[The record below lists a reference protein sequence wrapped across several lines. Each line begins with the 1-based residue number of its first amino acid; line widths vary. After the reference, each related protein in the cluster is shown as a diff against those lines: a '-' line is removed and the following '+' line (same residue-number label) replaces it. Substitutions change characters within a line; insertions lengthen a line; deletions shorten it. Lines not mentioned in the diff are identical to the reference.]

1 MALLLCRKRAVSDK
15 LVEFKPL
22 GGKSNIH
29 DRDSQHWHLGQNKCP
44 LRMKPKTRIRQNV
57 KWIVVIIETIRV
69 GVVHTHGIHGIHPH
83 CSPHPSFPCEKLHK
97 LQFLERAGRFSV
109 AAYWMGNHG
118 KNRQILHLISYI
130 ILVYIYC
137 VLLEPWEV
145 GGERHQNHHPDK
157 ALSSSSLAVGNW
169 QATRWDQRIIIHQHQ
184 HWSWSSMLILESC
197 QYQSCRSSKINT
209 LGCQSRFKNKWFS
222 QETLGAPKAV
232 RRRTTFP
239 MLPLPVA
246 MAPAVYPQ
254 TCGSK
259 DTWSFWNPI
268 NLKNL
273 AFLIVL
279 NFLKWITPRM
289 ILHAPWC
296 YKKKMGSVEVV
307 LQW

>member
-1 MALLLCRKRAVSDK
+1 M
-15 LVEFKPL
+15 E
-22 GGKSNIH
+22 
-29 DRDSQHWHLGQNKCP
+29 
-44 LRMKPKTRIRQNV
+44 
-57 KWIVVIIETIRV
+57 
-69 GVVHTHGIHGIHPH
+69 
-83 CSPHPSFPCEKLHK
+83 
-97 LQFLERAGRFSV
+97 
-109 AAYWMGNHG
+109 

-130 ILVYIYC
+130 ILVYC

-296 YKKKMGSVEVV
+296 YKKKDGIGRSGFAVVMWVAMNVICHSQNSQALSFYIYSVISFVYITPKNQTMEKMPACRKSASCD
-307 LQW
+307 

>member
-1 MALLLCRKRAVSDK
+1 MMTSEKSTPITMALLLCRKRAVSDK

-130 ILVYIYC
+130 ILVYIYIVSSWNRGKLVENATIITIQTKHLVQ
-137 VLLEPWEV
+137 VL
-145 GGERHQNHHPDK
+145 
-157 ALSSSSLAVGNW
+157 
-169 QATRWDQRIIIHQHQ
+169 
-184 HWSWSSMLILESC
+184 
-197 QYQSCRSSKINT
+197 
-209 LGCQSRFKNKWFS
+209 
-222 QETLGAPKAV
+222 
-232 RRRTTFP
+232 
-239 MLPLPVA
+239 
-246 MAPAVYPQ
+246 
-254 TCGSK
+254 
-259 DTWSFWNPI
+259 
-268 NLKNL
+268 
-273 AFLIVL
+273 
-279 NFLKWITPRM
+279 
-289 ILHAPWC
+289 
-296 YKKKMGSVEVV
+296 
-307 LQW
+307 